1 MGMGNERERFSK
13 KKTDNFDTRYDNSF
27 VRSDIIQR
35 NRAHIFIDRYSFLGL
50 DSCPDNELRSQGL
63 DQKSLNDINQ
73 ELVTPEEALAARSG
87 NLSNAA
93 ALAETAENKK
103 QNKLGKSKKEEKST
117 TWRLNRRPACDQLGP
132 ESRKKMTEIEPFVR
146 PSFRQMTPFKPEHHP
161 WPSGIGTKGGNFPP
175 PPSAAAL
182 MRMMPPPRCFLGPF
196 VIIDQLLD
204 KMRSAKLPDKK
215 EYISAV
221 KSGNFE
227 KQDLIKK
234 EGAKIVE

>member
-1 MGMGNERERFSK
+1 M
-13 KKTDNFDTRYDNSF
+13 
-27 VRSDIIQR
+27 
-35 NRAHIFIDRYSFLGL
+35 
-50 DSCPDNELRSQGL
+50 

-161 WPSGIGTKGGNFPP
+161 WPSRIGTKGGNFPP

-221 KSGNFE
+221 KSGAFDKN
-227 KQDLIKK
+227 DLIKK
-234 EGAKIVE
+234 EGDKNKTMNGGEETNGVEENGDATVPGNKRALDDKNKNGDIDDLYKIRQVKRSK

>member
-1 MGMGNERERFSK
+1 M
-13 KKTDNFDTRYDNSF
+13 
-27 VRSDIIQR
+27 
-35 NRAHIFIDRYSFLGL
+35 
-50 DSCPDNELRSQGL
+50 
-63 DQKSLNDINQ
+63 
-73 ELVTPEEALAARSG
+73 TPEEALAARSG

-103 QNKLGKSKKEEKST
+103 QNKLGKSKKEQEKSDK

-161 WPSGIGTKGGNFPP
+161 WPSRIGTKGGNFPP

-221 KSGNFE
+221 KSGAFDKN
-227 KQDLIKK
+227 DLIKK
-234 EGAKIVE
+234 EKEGGGDKTAINGEIVVEENGDATVPGNKKRALDDKNKNGETDDLYKIRQVKRSK